1 MFDHNDSDDWPI
13 VLKMSDCVREG
24 PSFYI
29 TIEVWILSEIMRSPA
44 QYLAIVY
51 SWVQSQH
58 SLLYFFGS
66 LQDLDKFV
74 VAYFR
79 EWAAE
84 GVQC

>member
-1 MFDHNDSDDWPI
+1 
-13 VLKMSDCVREG
+13 
-24 PSFYI
+24 
-29 TIEVWILSEIMRSPA
+29 MRSPA